1 MRCSRCSGFMVEAE
15 MLDMEGGFG
24 EMWAR
29 SSRCVNC
36 GHVHDAVI
44 ERNRPALMKQSLAY
58 ASSEPAYQEDNVHL
72 GVESHVEFYYQK
84 AA

>member
-1 MRCSRCSGFMVEAE
+1 MRCSRCSGFMVEAA

-44 ERNRPALMKQSLAY
+44 ERNRLALREKVLGIHPANRTIRMTKSLLAW
-58 ASSEPAYQEDNVHL
+58 DHFHRL
-72 GVESHVEFYYQK
+72 

>member
-1 MRCSRCSGFMVEAE
+1 MSCSRCSGFMLEE
-15 MLDMEGGFG
+15 LFLDIAGGFG

-29 SSRCVNC
+29 SWRCVNC

-44 ERNRPALMKQSLAY
+44 ERNRLALREKVLGIPANRTIRMTKSLLAW
-58 ASSEPAYQEDNVHL
+58 SQFHRL
-72 GVESHVEFYYQK
+72 

>member
-1 MRCSRCSGFMVEAE
+1 MSCSRCSGFMVEE
-15 MLDMEGGFG
+15 LMLDIEADFG

-44 ERNRPALMKQSLAY
+44 KRNRLALREKGLAI
-58 ASSEPAYQEDNVHL
+58 SSIELDYLNEEIPL
-72 GVESHVEFYYQK
+72 RVESFLRN

>member
-1 MRCSRCSGFMVEAE
+1 MSCSRCSGFMLEE
-15 MLDMEGGFG
+15 MFLDMEGGFG

-29 SSRCVNC
+29 SWRCVNC

-44 ERNRPALMKQSLAY
+44 ERNRLALREKGLAY
-58 ASSEPAYQEDNVHL
+58 SSGESDYQDEEVPL
-72 GVESHVEFYYQK
+72 GVESFHRL